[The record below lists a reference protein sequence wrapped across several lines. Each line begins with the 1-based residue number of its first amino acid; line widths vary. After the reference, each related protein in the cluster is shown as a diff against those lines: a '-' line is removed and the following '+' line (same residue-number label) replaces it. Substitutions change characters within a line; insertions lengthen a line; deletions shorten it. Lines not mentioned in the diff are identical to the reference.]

1 MFTCLFFNVII
12 NEFHGVISICLT
24 FTDTADMPPCKN
36 QDYTGSS
43 PWIDKMAEDLISLDV
58 WDKLLI
64 LAGVALVMVLVIVIL
79 MCVLSPYCCL
89 FQYCPFRDKT
99 PHG

>member
-36 QDYTGSS
+36 QDYTGSN
-43 PWIDKMAEDLISLDV
+43 P
-58 WDKLLI
+58 
-64 LAGVALVMVLVIVIL
+64 
-79 MCVLSPYCCL
+79 
-89 FQYCPFRDKT
+89 
-99 PHG
+99 

>member
-1 MFTCLFFNVII
+1 
-12 NEFHGVISICLT
+12 
-24 FTDTADMPPCKN
+24 
-36 QDYTGSS
+36 
-43 PWIDKMAEDLISLDV
+43 MAEELITLDV

-64 LAGVALVMVLVIVIL
+64 LAGVALLMVLVIITL

-99 PHG
+99 SHGILRYRK